1 MSLLAL
7 EGRNRCVLFGIH
19 NTLPSLGRFPCMG
32 SFLKKFTCLFI
43 IFGYAGSLLLHRLCL
58 VAVTRGYSLVSMSGL
73 LVEVAS
79 LAAKCRF

>member
-1 MSLLAL
+1 MW
-7 EGRNRCVLFGIH
+7 
-19 NTLPSLGRFPCMG
+19 

-43 IFGYAGSLLLHRLCL
+43 IFGYAGSLLLHRLSL